1 LRGLDAAGS
10 RLHDMD
16 VVAIVMGLAA
26 FAILIGALR
35 LIERI

>member
-1 LRGLDAAGS
+1 
-10 RLHDMD
+10 MD
-16 VVAIVMGLAA
+16 FVAIGIGLAS